1 MRRLLLLLAITLSL
15 SPLSKGIA
23 FVQEK
28 NAQTGSTATTVTP
41 TATVTAG
48 NLVIAYAY
56 EDASSSAV
64 LTMTDSNS
72 QTYLTAGCSTIG
84 NANSCLFYKENSAAI
99 TNLTCQSSVGATFA
113 CYFKEFS
120 GIASSSS
127 LDGIQASSGAATG
140 TSLASANLTTTQTN
154 TVLIYAVGNATTQP
168 GAWTA
173 GSGYTLTAPSP
184 NSRNNIQY
192 KIVSSTQ
199 SAVSTT
205 MTWGTSAT
213 DRTGVF
219 AAFSA
224 TSVTTPACTSRMIL
238 IGAGC

>member
-1 MRRLLLLLAITLSL
+1 MRRLLLLLAIILSL

-23 FVQEK
+23 FVQQK
-28 NAQTGSTATTVTP
+28 NNQTGSTATTVTP
-41 TATVTAG
+41 TSTVTSG

-72 QTYLTAGCSTIG
+72 QSYLTAGCSTIG
-84 NANSCLFYKENSAAI
+84 NANSCLFYKENSTAI
-99 TNLTCQSSVGATFA
+99 TNLTCQSSVSATLA
-113 CYFKEFS
+113 CSFKEFS
-120 GIASSSS
+120 GIATSSSI
-127 LDGIQASSGAATG
+127 DGLATSSGAATS
-140 TSLASANLTTTQTN
+140 TSLASGTLSSTQTN
-154 TVLIYAVGNATTQP
+154 TVLIYAAGNATTQT
-168 GAWTA
+168 GTWTA
-173 GSGYTLTAPSP
+173 GSGYTLSTPNP

-192 KIVSSTQ
+192 QIVSATQ
-199 SAVSTT
+199 SSISTT

-224 TSVTTPACTSRMIL
+224 TSVTTPTCTSRMIL